1 MLFDYTINKRD
12 LQRGYE
18 FLIKLFNNVDPDNR
32 DALEYIRGTI
42 NYVADLKGN
51 K

>member
-1 MLFDYTINKRD
+1 MLDYTITKRE
-12 LQRGYE
+12 LQRNYE

-42 NYVADLKGN
+42 NYVADLKGR